1 MRGLDFIRLELG
13 VTLLVAQGPDDV
25 LPMLRA
31 AAAQVS
37 EGERQGKPETVER
50 M

>member
-1 MRGLDFIRLELG
+1 
-13 VTLLVAQGPDDV
+13 V